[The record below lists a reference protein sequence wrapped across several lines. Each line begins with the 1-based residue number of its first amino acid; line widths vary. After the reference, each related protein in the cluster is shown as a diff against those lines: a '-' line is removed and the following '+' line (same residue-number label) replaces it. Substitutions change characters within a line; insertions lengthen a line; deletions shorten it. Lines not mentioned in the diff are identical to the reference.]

1 MQLPGNLLTVYDET
15 SPDLQGGQ
23 IADEVVTT
31 VEFLSIRVRQTF
43 DSFLALLLSF
53 LSLRLV
59 GNDLV
64 LLSVHP
70 LDVHDFLALMFV
82 VVATLPV
89 GLPLLILLLVEQIE
103 LLVSRLD
110 LLLYLVSLSQ
120 SFVLLGIRLLH
131 LLPDAL
137 NLTIQLL
144 LLTLVDLYFVPNLVL
159 LSLKL
164 FDLGF
169 DLGEA
174 FGLRNRLF

>member
-1 MQLPGNLLTVYDET
+1 M
-15 SPDLQGGQ
+15 
-23 IADEVVTT
+23 
-31 VEFLSIRVRQTF
+31 RQTL
-43 DSFLALLLSF
+43 DSCLALLLALLF
-53 LSLRLV
+53 LRLV

-70 LDVHDFLALMFV
+70 LDVHDFLTLHLV

-89 GLPLLILLLVEQIE
+89 GLPLLVLLLVEQIE
-103 LLVSRLD
+103 LLVGRLD

-120 SFVLLGIRLLH
+120 SLVFLGIGLLH
-131 LLPDAL
+131 FLPDAL
-137 NLTIQLL
+137 NLAIQLL

-159 LSLKL
+159 LSLEL

-169 DLGEA
+169 DLGVA